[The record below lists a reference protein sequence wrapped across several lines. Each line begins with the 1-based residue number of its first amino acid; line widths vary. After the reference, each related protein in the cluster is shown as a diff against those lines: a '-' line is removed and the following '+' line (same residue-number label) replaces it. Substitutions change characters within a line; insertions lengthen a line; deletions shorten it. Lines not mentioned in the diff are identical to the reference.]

1 MNHVNFGVM
10 FTLIKKV
17 EHLSMNQLI
26 HYHVIEGGAK
36 QPVAQNSPNLKSPAE
51 EILSPDQ
58 KT

>member
-1 MNHVNFGVM
+1 M